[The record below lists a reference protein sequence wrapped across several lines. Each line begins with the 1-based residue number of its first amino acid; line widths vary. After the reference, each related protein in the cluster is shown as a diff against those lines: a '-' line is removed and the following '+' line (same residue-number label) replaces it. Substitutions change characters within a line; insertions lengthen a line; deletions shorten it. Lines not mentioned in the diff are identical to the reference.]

1 MYVWSKSEERLNR
14 YARLLQGESLTIH
27 VYYWGAVPKLVANAV
42 HKHSFFEV
50 CYVAG
55 GTGIYEEG
63 GTAYPLH
70 EGVLFCSRPNI
81 RHQIRDVDQLD
92 LLYVAYELDEK
103 LSKPDEFEYYNQS
116 LNSGTIW
123 IENQQHSPTAQIWK
137 SLLIPS
143 EEMFAVPIALLNQ
156 LAHALILT
164 FPTIVGGRN
173 KNTEIILPASNAAIL
188 ISRAKL
194 YIRDNLGAN
203 LSLSE
208 VARYINVSERHLSR
222 LFSQS
227 VHESFSMLVRHE
239 RVRVAEQLLSQTAT
253 PIKTIAERCG
263 FSSVHYFSRTFA
275 EAKGIPPAAFREA
288 SRRNTDDD

>member
-1 MYVWSKSEERLNR
+1 MYAWPKSEERLNR
-14 YARLLQGESLTIH
+14 YARLLQGESLTVH
-27 VYYWGAVPKLVANAV
+27 VYYWGAVKGLIENAV

-55 GTGIYEEG
+55 GTGVYEEG
-63 GTAYPLH
+63 DNTYPLR

-81 RHQIRDVDQLD
+81 YHQIRDVDQLD
-92 LLYVAYELDEK
+92 LLFVAFELDEK
-103 LSKPDEFEYYNQS
+103 LSKPDEFEYYNQA
-116 LNSGTIW
+116 LNSGPIW
-123 IENQQHSPTAQIWK
+123 TEKQQYSPTVHIWH
-137 SLLIPS
+137 
-143 EEMFAVPIALLNQ
+143 ALLFPGGEGLAAPISLINQ

-164 FPTIVGGRN
+164 FPTLVGG
-173 KNTEIILPASNAAIL
+173 KNSTAETLLPASNAAML

-227 VHESFSMLVRHE
+227 IHESFSMLVRYE
-239 RVRVAEQLLSQTAT
+239 RIRAAEQLLSQTIM
-253 PIKTIAERCG
+253 PIKSIAERCG
-263 FSSVHYFSRTFA
+263 FSSVHYFTRTFA
-275 EAKGIPPAAFREA
+275 EAKGIPPAAFRQA
-288 SRRNTDDD
+288 RRINIEQE

>member
-1 MYVWSKSEERLNR
+1 MYNWPKSEERLNR

-27 VYYWGAVPKLVANAV
+27 VYYWGTVQNLATNAV

-55 GTGIYEEG
+55 GTGFYEEG
-63 GTAYPLH
+63 GVAYPLH

-81 RHQIRDVDQLD
+81 RHQIRNVDQLD
-92 LLYVAYELDEK
+92 LLYAAFELDEK
-103 LSKPDEFEYYNQS
+103 LSKPDEFDFYNHA
-116 LNSGTIW
+116 LNTGPIW
-123 IENQQHSPTAQIWK
+123 MENQQHSPTAEIWR

-143 EEMFAVPIALLNQ
+143 DECFAVPIAVLQQ

-164 FPTIVGGRN
+164 FPTIVGG
-173 KNTEIILPASNAAIL
+173 KNRSSETILPASNAAIL

-194 YIRDNLGAN
+194 YIRDNLGGAIT
-203 LSLSE
+203 LSE

-239 RVRVAEQLLSQTAT
+239 RIRAAEQLLSQTAI
-253 PIKTIAERCG
+253 PIKTIAEQCG

-275 EAKGIPPAAFREA
+275 EAKGIPPAAFRVA
-288 SRRNTDDD
+288 SRRSSRHE

>member
-81 RHQIRDVDQLD
+81 RHQIKDVDQLD

-116 LNSGTIW
+116 LNSGPIW
-123 IENQQHSPTAQIWK
+123 MENQQHSPTAHIWK

-222 LFSQS
+222 LFHKAFMNRSPCLLDMS
-227 VHESFSMLVRHE
+227 ESAWRSSCYHKQQRRLKPSLSAAASHPYIISLERLPKQRHSSSC
-239 RVRVAEQLLSQTAT
+239 LSRGQ
-253 PIKTIAERCG
+253 PQKYR
-263 FSSVHYFSRTFA
+263 
-275 EAKGIPPAAFREA
+275 
-288 SRRNTDDD
+288 